1 MLVFWSN
8 KWAQIEWD
16 MSLTQGIC
24 LMLLA
29 LWLYAIWPK
38 EELAQIRRDKNLQL
52 RLLLTLVGVNALW
65 SLNASIQTGL
75 HLHFLGIVT
84 CMLMFGWRLA
94 TVALLLPSVFF

>member
-1 MLVFWSN
+1 MTLKFMDLWHLHGLSVTLLAQWIKDGRVMLVFWSN

-52 RLLLTLVGVNALW
+52 RLLLTLD
-65 SLNASIQTGL
+65 SRI
-75 HLHFLGIVT
+75 
-84 CMLMFGWRLA
+84 
-94 TVALLLPSVFF
+94 